1 MASKPAVELA
11 NVVGNLLDGGT
22 NKKKRSNSVPNRA
35 NKRTKY
41 YVTNGGVG
49 TDNTRIYSHDL
60 GSNQGRAA
68 MRRAVRTHRDV
79 TGKQSWAESKSGK
92 KINIYG

>member
-1 MASKPAVELA
+1 MDSKPAVELA
-11 NVVGNLLDGGT
+11 NVVGRLLDGGNT
-22 NKKKRSNSVPNRA
+22 KKKSSTVPDRA

-68 MRRAVRTHRDV
+68 MRRAVRNHRDV
-79 TGKQSWAESKSGK
+79 TGKQSWAESTSGK
-92 KINIYG
+92 RFHG

>member
-1 MASKPAVELA
+1 VDSKPAVKLA
-11 NVVGNLLDGGT
+11 NVVGNLLDGGNT
-22 NKKKRSNSVPNRA
+22 KKKRSNAVPDRA

-68 MRRAVRTHRDV
+68 MRRAVRNHRDV
-79 TGKQSWAESKSGK
+79 TGKQSWAESQSGK
-92 KINIYG
+92 RFHG

>member
-1 MASKPAVELA
+1 MSESTPAVPLA
-11 NVVGNLLDGGT
+11 NAVGGLFDISSG
-22 NKKKRSNSVPNRA
+22 KKRSKSVPDRA

-68 MRRAVRTHRDV
+68 MRRAVRNHRDT
-79 TGKQSWAESKSGK
+79 TGKQSWAESTNGK
-92 KINIYG
+92 RFYG

>member
-1 MASKPAVELA
+1 MDSKPAVELA
-11 NVVGNLLDGGT
+11 NVVGRLLDGGNT
-22 NKKKRSNSVPNRA
+22 KKKKSNSVPNRA
-35 NKRTKY
+35 NNRTKY

-68 MRRAVRTHRDV
+68 MRRAVRNHRDV
-79 TGKQSWAESKSGK
+79 TGKQSWAESTSGK
-92 KINIYG
+92 RFHG